1 MSKNELV
8 SYIHALTG
16 KSFKES
22 RAICKAAKWNAKT
35 AFMIATLGNA
45 DFERLNKIA
54 NATKDALVA
63 CLTPAVN
70 YACETMREFAQAL
83 AQGFKDAGDNLP
95 SGAIMQAIREEN
107 AAQTLESWTVETSA
121 DILNGNEIKQIFIDE
136 IDEGG
141 ADNAGI

>member
-22 RAICKAAKWNAKT
+22 RAICKAAKWNTKT
-35 AFMIATLGNA
+35 AFMLATIGNA

-54 NATKDALVA
+54 NETINAFVSV
-63 CLTPAVN
+63 LTPAVN
-70 YACETMREFAQAL
+70 SACETMREFAQAL
-83 AQGFKDAGDNLP
+83 AQGINDGLDNLP
-95 SGAIMQAIREEN
+95 SGAIMQAIRNEN
-107 AAQTLESWTVETSA
+107 
-121 DILNGNEIKQIFIDE
+121 
-136 IDEGG
+136 EGG

>member
-22 RAICKAAKWNAKT
+22 RAICKAAKWNTKK
-35 AFMIATLGNA
+35 AFEIAMFDNV
-45 DFERLNKIA
+45 DFERIYKTIYDTSN
-54 NATKDALVA
+54 ALVA

-70 YACETMREFAQAL
+70 CACETMREFAQAL
-83 AQGFKDAGDNLP
+83 AQGIKDGLDNLP
-95 SGAIMQAIREEN
+95 SGAIMQAIRNEN
-107 AAQTLESWTVETSA
+107 
-121 DILNGNEIKQIFIDE
+121 
-136 IDEGG
+136 EGG

>member
-35 AFMIATLGNA
+35 AFMIAALGNA
-45 DFERLNKIA
+45 NFERIYNLTNETI
-54 NATKDALVA
+54 NALVA

-70 YACETMREFAQAL
+70 CACETMREFAQAL
-83 AQGFKDAGDNLP
+83 AQGIKDGLDNLP
-95 SGAIMQAIREEN
+95 SGAIMQAIRNEN
-107 AAQTLESWTVETSA
+107 
-121 DILNGNEIKQIFIDE
+121 K
-136 IDEGG
+136 GG

>member
-16 KSFKES
+16 KPFKES

-35 AFMIATLGNA
+35 AFMLATIGNA
-45 DFERLNKIA
+45 NFERLNKTV
-54 NATKDALVA
+54 NETSNALVA

-83 AQGFKDAGDNLP
+83 AQGIKDAGENLP
-95 SGAIMQAIREEN
+95 SGAIMQAIRDEN
-107 AAQTLESWTVETSA
+107 
-121 DILNGNEIKQIFIDE
+121 
-136 IDEGG
+136 EGG
-141 ADNAGI
+141 AL